1 MTLAEM
7 IIQGQDL
14 LGETEGT
21 EGAASPFA
29 WKRNLKNAADTI
41 ARATHALYRTYSL
54 DLAPGQ
60 SDYCAPPLYH
70 ITAGSA
76 LSSMGVPH
84 VLRIVKPLG
93 FVPRD
98 RSTLTQGVD
107 PLAWGLMTAGEP
119 QDFAVLGAGT
129 IRLYD
134 TPSYGTTGAIIV
146 VPPAIQGKYGLV
158 LEGFGTCADLW
169 SLPTD
174 ACPLPL
180 RGHLAAV
187 YHATSVR
194 AAQMKD
200 FSTAQYYD
208 GLYQSEK
215 GYLEAE
221 AATVT
226 RPESGRQ
233 QTHGALSLAALAVG
247 SSAPASMLDGGYLG

>member
-1 MTLAEM
+1 MTLGEM
-7 IIQGQDL
+7 TIQGQDL

-21 EGAASPFA
+21 DGAASPFA
-29 WKRNLKNAADTI
+29 WKRNLKNAADTV

-70 ITAGSA
+70 ITAGSV
-76 LSSMGVPH
+76 LSSVGAPH
-84 VLRIVKPLG
+84 VLRIVKFLG

-98 RSTLTQGVD
+98 AASLSQ
-107 PLAWGLMTAGEP
+107 GEP
-119 QDFAVLGAGT
+119 QAFTVLGAGT

-146 VPPAIQGKYGLV
+146 TAPAIQGKYGLV

-169 SLPTD
+169 DLPSD
-174 ACPLPL
+174 ACPLPP

-187 YHATSVR
+187 YHATSQR

-200 FSTAQYYD
+200 FTTAQYYD

-215 GYLEAE
+215 GFLEAE

-226 RPESGRQ
+226 GPQSGRPQ
-233 QTHGALSLAALAVG
+233 GQGALSLAALATGG
-247 SSAPASMLDGGYLG
+247 SSPSGILDGGFIG

>member
-1 MTLAEM
+1 MTLGEM
-7 IIQGQDL
+7 IIQGQDI

-21 EGAASPFA
+21 AALGSPFA
-29 WKRNLKNAADTI
+29 WKRNLKNAVDTV
-41 ARATHALYRTYSL
+41 ARATHAVYRTYSL

-119 QDFAVLGAGT
+119 QAFTVLGANLV
-129 IRLYD
+129 RLYD

-146 VPPAIQGKYGLV
+146 AAPAIQGKYGLV

-169 SLPTD
+169 DLPAD
-174 ACPLPL
+174 PCPLPA
-180 RGHLAAV
+180 RGHLASVYLAV
-187 YHATSVR
+187 SLR
-194 AAQMKD
+194 AAQMKEWD
-200 FSTAQYYD
+200 TVEYYD
-208 GLYQSEK
+208 RQYAYEK
-215 GYLEAE
+215 GLLEAE

-226 RPESGRQ
+226 GPQSGRQ
-233 QTHGALSLAALAVG
+233 QGHGALSLAALATG
-247 SSAPASMLDGGYLG
+247 GNSPSNILDGGFLG

>member
-1 MTLAEM
+1 MTLGDM

-21 EGAASPFA
+21 PGAASPFA
-29 WKRNLKNAADTI
+29 WKRNIKNAADTV
-41 ARATHALYRTYSL
+41 ARATHAVYRTYSL

-70 ITAGSA
+70 IIAGSA
-76 LSSMGVPH
+76 LSSTGTPH
-84 VLRIVKPLG
+84 VLRIVKNLG

-119 QDFAVLGAGT
+119 QDFAVIGAET

-134 TPSYGTTGAIIV
+134 TPSYGTTGAVIV
-146 VPPAIQGKYGLV
+146 TPPAVQGKYGLV

-169 SLPTD
+169 DRLADT
-174 ACPLPL
+174 CPLPQ

-187 YHATSVR
+187 YHATSQR

-200 FSTAQYYD
+200 YVAAQYYD
-208 GLYQSEK
+208 ALYQSEK

-247 SSAPASMLDGGYLG
+247 SSAPASLLDGGFLG